1 MQRSSPSLRK
11 MIDQLLQASRP
22 HNCSPLGFSVNPWHL
37 APGDCEGEQTAT
49 ISWISPFPAGE
60 NCHLVD
66 RYQKSL
72 YTCVYIYIYVYILA
86 QKLGRWGMEL
96 GSSWVILDILSYFLE
111 VSLNKLQTCVA
122 TFRLFV
128 QLLLKLVCWRN
139 SVCQHCRCL
148 TAIMCNIG
156 PVWHK
161 IRR

>member
-1 MQRSSPSLRK
+1 MTNQAQESSMNTCDLMQRSSPSLRK

-72 YTCVYIYIYVYILA
+72 YTCVYIYICIYI
-86 QKLGRWGMEL
+86 
-96 GSSWVILDILSYFLE
+96 GSKTWALRYGTGKQLSNTRYF
-111 VSLNKLQTCVA
+111 V
-122 TFRLFV
+122 
-128 QLLLKLVCWRN
+128 LLPRGFFKQAANLRRN
-139 SVCQHCRCL
+139 
-148 TAIMCNIG
+148 IP
-156 PVWHK
+156 PV
-161 IRR
+161 RSTSP